1 MRRRCRR
8 LILISMI
15 VLTAGGC
22 AWNRRP
28 ATPTTVI
35 PPAVMQKKLAQ
46 NRERLAGPDS
56 PRRIANTYLG
66 VDVTGMG
73 PFEAVAQITVALPRH
88 ILQAIRG
95 DTPIKYATEMEDAHS
110 PDTRRIGILRL
121 ASFRFARTNPIY
133 AKRWDQI
140 ATDPAA
146 DPTVR
151 AAAIRAMN
159 HARDRRHTQTF
170 VDGLGDADPAVRL
183 EAAKALANVPNDA
196 AVPKLIDR
204 LQHDDNQDVRIACA
218 DALRLYK
225 TPEVARALVGV
236 LPERQF
242 GVAYRARESLIL
254 MTGHN
259 FRWDEAAWLDYFA
272 KAQKPFI

>member
-1 MRRRCRR
+1 MRRRG
-8 LILISMI
+8 LIVLSTLA
-15 VLTAGGC
+15 LTAGGC

-28 ATPTTVI
+28 STATTVI
-35 PPAVMQKKLAQ
+35 PPTQMQKKLVH

-56 PRRIANTYLG
+56 PRHLAHTYFG
-66 VDVTGMG
+66 VDTTGEG
-73 PFEAVAQITVALPRH
+73 PLGAFMHVVAALPHHLYRTVE
-88 ILQAIRG
+88 G
-95 DTPIKYATEMEDAHS
+95 DTPIKYAAAMENAKS
-110 PDTRRIGILRL
+110 PDARRTGILQL
-121 ASFRFARTNPIY
+121 ANYRFARTNPIY

-159 HARDRRHTQTF
+159 HARDKRYTQTF
-170 VDGLGDADPAVRL
+170 VDALNDTDPAVRL
-183 EAAKALANVPNDA
+183 EAAKALTNLPNDA
-196 AVPKLIDR
+196 AVPKLIDH
-204 LQHDDNQDVRIACA
+204 LQQDDNEDVRIACA

-225 TPEVARALVGV
+225 TPEVARALVSV

-259 FRWDEAAWLDYFA
+259 FRFDEAAWLEYFA

>member
-1 MRRRCRR
+1 MRR
-8 LILISMI
+8 LILLSTLA
-15 VLTAGGC
+15 LTAGGC
-22 AWNRRP
+22 AWNRHP
-28 ATPTTVI
+28 TTATTVI
-35 PPAVMQKKLAQ
+35 PPAEMQKKLAN

-56 PRRIANTYLG
+56 ARHLSHTYFG
-66 VDVTGMG
+66 VDTTGEG
-73 PFEAVAQITVALPRH
+73 PLTATWHVIWGGTKHFIDTLNGQ
-88 ILQAIRG
+88 
-95 DTPIKYATEMEDAHS
+95 TPIKDAAAMEDAKS
-110 PDTRRIGILRL
+110 PDNRRQGILKL
-121 ASFRFARTNPIY
+121 ANYRFARTNPIY

-140 ATDPAA
+140 ASEPAA

-159 HARDRRHTQTF
+159 HARNKQHGQTF
-170 VDGLGDADPAVRL
+170 VDALGDADAAVRL
-183 EAAKALANVPNDA
+183 EAAKALANLPNDA
-196 AVPKLIDR
+196 AAPKLIER
-204 LQHDDNQDVRIACA
+204 LQKDDNQDVRIACA

-242 GVAYRARESLIL
+242 GVAYRARESLML

>member
-1 MRRRCRR
+1 MPRRG
-8 LILISMI
+8 LI
-15 VLTAGGC
+15 VLTTLALTTGGC

-28 ATPTTVI
+28 TTTATVI
-35 PPAVMQKKLAQ
+35 PPAEMQKKLVH

-56 PRRIANTYLG
+56 PRHLAHTYFG
-66 VDVTGMG
+66 VDVTGEG
-73 PFEAVAQITVALPRH
+73 AFEALAHITLSWPKH
-88 ILQAIRG
+88 IYHTIEG
-95 DTPIKYATEMEDAHS
+95 DTPVKYAAAMEDAKS
-110 PDTRRIGILRL
+110 PDRRRQGILQL
-121 ASFRFARTNPIY
+121 ANYRFARTNPIY

-140 ATDPAA
+140 ATEPAA

-159 HARDRRHTQTF
+159 HARDNRHSQTF
-170 VDGLGDADPAVRL
+170 VDALGDADAAVRL
-183 EAAKALANVPNDA
+183 EAAKALANLPNAA

-218 DALRLYK
+218 DALREYK

-259 FRWDEAAWLDYFA
+259 FRWDEGAWLEYFA